1 MFAAAPLSCRTS
13 GRLRACPHPS
23 SCCPLHSLLRITHA
37 EFRRRYRARG
47 AWTLTIAASAY
58 SCAASPRDKGAPLP
72 CCISAVCEAIFGEGG
87 AEQVVFSLEKVVP
100 VLVQC

>member
-1 MFAAAPLSCRTS
+1 M
-13 GRLRACPHPS
+13 
-23 SCCPLHSLLRITHA
+23 
-37 EFRRRYRARG
+37 
-47 AWTLTIAASAY
+47 TIAASAY